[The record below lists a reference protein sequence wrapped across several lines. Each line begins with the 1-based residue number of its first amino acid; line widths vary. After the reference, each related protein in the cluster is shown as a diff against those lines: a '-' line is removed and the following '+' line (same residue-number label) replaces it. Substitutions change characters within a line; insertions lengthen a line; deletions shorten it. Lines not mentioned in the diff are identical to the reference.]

1 MKRILLDE
9 NIDNF
14 LKTLFAPQFEVA
26 TVRECGWNGKKNGAL
41 LRLAQEAFDV
51 FVTMDKS
58 LEHQQNL
65 RGLDLGVVVLYARS
79 NAYPRIAPLMP
90 KVNESITVIQ
100 VGEVVHI
107 KG

>member
-26 TVRECGWNGKKNGAL
+26 TVRERGWNGKKNGEL
-41 LRLAQEAFDV
+41 LRLAQEEFDV

-65 RGLDLGVVVLYARS
+65 RSLGLGVVVLYAHS
-79 NAYPRIAPLMP
+79 NAYSLIAPMMP
-90 KVNESITVIQ
+90 KVNEAITLVQ

-107 KG
+107 EG

>member
-1 MKRILLDE
+1 
-9 NIDNF
+9 
-14 LKTLFAPQFEVA
+14 
-26 TVRECGWNGKKNGAL
+26 
-41 LRLAQEAFDV
+41 
-51 FVTMDKS
+51 MDKS